1 MKWIL
6 RPGSSW
12 ARMREDPST
21 INEWRK
27 DPQITPKTWL
37 SKRIND
43 SFGEK
48 MARPI
53 LSSNVSGHLHHQ
65 LVQHI
70 SRALPNRQGLQR
82 RPPISRDSNSLVSSG
97 SWDLPDSCRYCFFSL
112 GSKEHFPTRH
122 ARSLT
127 LRRRRG
133 IVTQLSGLDHFP
145 ILTRGRSSSILCTSH
160 RHPNTPLQT
169 RGRRTRTRTLQRMFQ
184 HRRRF
189 RPVCLGDRYRRSQ
202 LARRADTWRRTR
214 LDLSCNRTDRNTS
227 G

>member
-6 RPGSSW
+6 RPSSSW

-27 DPQITPKTWL
+27 DPQITPRTWL
-37 SKRIND
+37 SKRTND

-70 SRALPNRQGLQR
+70 SRALPNRQGLQG
-82 RPPISRDSNSLVSSG
+82 RPPLSRDSNSLVSSG
-97 SWDLPDSCRYCFFSL
+97 RWDLPDSCRYCFFSL
-112 GSKEHFPTRH
+112 GSKEHFPTGD

-127 LRRRRG
+127 LRCRRG
-133 IVTQLSGLDHFP
+133 IVAQLSGLDRFP
-145 ILTRGRSSSILCTSH
+145 IFVGGRGSSILCASH
-160 RHPNTPLQT
+160 RYPDTPLQT
-169 RGRRTRTRTLQRMFQ
+169 GGRRTRARPLQRMFQ
-184 HRRRF
+184 HRRWF
-189 RPVCLGDRYRRSQ
+189 RPVCLGDRYRLSQ
-202 LARRADTWRRTR
+202 LARRADTWRCARV
-214 LDLSCNRTDRNTS
+214 DLSCNRPDRNTV

>member
-6 RPGSSW
+6 RPSSSW

-27 DPQITPKTWL
+27 YPQITPRTWL
-37 SKRIND
+37 SKRTND

-65 LVQHI
+65 LVQYI

-82 RPPISRDSNSLVSSG
+82 RPPLSRNSNSLVSSG
-97 SWDLPDSCRYCFFSL
+97 RRDLPDSCRYCFFSL
-112 GSKEHFPTRH
+112 GSKEHLPTRD

-127 LRRRRG
+127 LRCRRG

-145 ILTRGRSSSILCTSH
+145 ILTRGRSSSILCASH

-202 LARRADTWRRTR
+202 LARRADTWRRAR
-214 LDLSCNRTDRNTS
+214 LDLSCNRPDRNTS

>member
-53 LSSNVSGHLHHQ
+53 LSPNVSGHLHHQ

-70 SRALPNRQGLQR
+70 SRALPNRQRLQC
-82 RPPISRDSNSLVSSG
+82 RPTLSRDSNGLVPSRSR
-97 SWDLPDSCRYCFFSL
+97 DLPDPRRYCIRPL

-122 ARSLT
+122 AHSLT
-127 LRRRRG
+127 FRGRRG
-133 IVTQLSGLDHFP
+133 FVTQLSGLDHFP
-145 ILTRGRSSSILCTSH
+145 ILTRGRSSSILCASH
-160 RHPNTPLQT
+160 RYPDTP
-169 RGRRTRTRTLQRMFQ
+169 
-184 HRRRF
+184 
-189 RPVCLGDRYRRSQ
+189 
-202 LARRADTWRRTR
+202 
-214 LDLSCNRTDRNTS
+214 
-227 G
+227 

>member
-6 RPGSSW
+6 RPSSSW

-27 DPQITPKTWL
+27 DPQITPRTWL
-37 SKRIND
+37 LKRTDD

-82 RPPISRDSNSLVSSG
+82 RPPLSRDSNGLVPG
-97 SWDLPDSCRYCFFSL
+97 RSWDLPDSRWYCIRPV
-112 GSKEHFPTRH
+112 GSKEHLPTRH

-127 LRRRRG
+127 LRR
-133 IVTQLSGLDHFP
+133 
-145 ILTRGRSSSILCTSH
+145 
-160 RHPNTPLQT
+160 
-169 RGRRTRTRTLQRMFQ
+169 
-184 HRRRF
+184 
-189 RPVCLGDRYRRSQ
+189 
-202 LARRADTWRRTR
+202 
-214 LDLSCNRTDRNTS
+214 
-227 G
+227 

>member
-37 SKRIND
+37 SKRTND

-53 LSSNVSGHLHHQ
+53 LRSNVSGHLHRQ

-70 SRALPNRQGLQR
+70 SRIIPNRQGLQCR
-82 RPPISRDSNSLVSSG
+82 SPLSRDSNSLVPGG
-97 SWDLPDSCRYCFFSL
+97 SWDLPDSCRYCVFSL

-122 ARSLT
+122 APSLT

-133 IVTQLSGLDHFP
+133 IVAQLSSL
-145 ILTRGRSSSILCTSH
+145 GRFSISIGGWRSSILCASH
-160 RHPNTPLQT
+160 RHPDTPLQT
-169 RGRRTRTRTLQRMFQ
+169 RGRRTRARPLQRMFQ

-202 LARRADTWRRTR
+202 LARRADTWRRAR
-214 LDLSCNRTDRNTS
+214 VDLSCNRTARNTS